1 MNIKEARAYAW
12 KLYRR
17 SNFEKKTSR
26 KFEYTGGV
34 NRHYEIALGVEN
46 YAEVDRNFAE
56 VVSKEAIPVMPPMTE
71 EWGQRMCYIADP

>member
-26 KFEYTGGV
+26 KFEYAGGV
-34 NRHYEIALGVEN
+34 NGHYEIALGVEN

-71 EWGQRMCYIADP
+71 EWGQRMCCIADP